1 MLLIY
6 TQQLTHRNQYIFDLL
21 LNQILGISFEVIS
34 DVNAFAKS
42 ANPKLN
48 YSTTPISDELFIEST
63 ALLFEEN
70 ISHQKI
76 TVSEWNN
83 LKIFFQTTEN
93 SAIPFDVFAA
103 AFYLVSRYEEYLS
116 HAADKY
122 GRYVATDS
130 LAFQNNFL
138 QTPLVNKYALLLK
151 QLLAIRFPQLIFKEQ
166 QYQFVST
173 VDIDNAYAFIGKGF
187 YRTSGALVRSL
198 INGDTKAIK
207 ERMAALQFKTKD
219 IYDTYD
225 YYFDLQKQF
234 KFQSIFFFLLGD
246 FTKYD
251 KNLPHTSLRFRQL
264 IKRIGEHADYGL
276 HPSYASNGKQYQ
288 LLKEV
293 KRLKDITGLSVIKS
307 RQHFLK
313 LIMPL
318 TYQNLIEAG
327 ILNDYSMGYADVAG
341 FRASICS
348 PFLFFDLEKNE
359 TTNLKIHPFAVMDAT
374 LNKYMKLTPDD
385 AKIVV
390 QKLITEVRNV
400 NGTFM
405 SLWHNETLSDTG
417 IWIGWKTVFEFT
429 VQQASSKN

>member
-6 TQQLTHRNQYIFDLL
+6 TQQLTNRNQYIFDLL
-21 LNQILGISFEVIS
+21 LNQILGISFEVIT
-34 DVNAFAKS
+34 DVDSFSKS
-42 ANPKLN
+42 SNPKLN
-48 YSTTPISDELFIEST
+48 YSTAPINDELFIEST

-70 ISHQKI
+70 ISDQKI
-76 TVSEWNN
+76 VVSDWNN
-83 LKIFFQTTEN
+83 LKIFFRTTEN

-138 QTPLVNKYALLLK
+138 QTPLVNKYAHLLK
-151 QLLAIRFPQLIFKEQ
+151 ELLSNRFPQLIFKEQ
-166 QYQFVST
+166 PYQFVST

-187 YRTSGALVRSL
+187 YRTAGALVRSL
-198 INGDTKAIK
+198 INGDTNAIK

-219 IYDTYD
+219 SYDTYD

-234 KFQSIFFFLLGD
+234 EFQSIFFFLLGD
-246 FTKYD
+246 FTKHD
-251 KNLPHTSLRFRQL
+251 KNLPHTSSRFRQL
-264 IKRIGEHADYGL
+264 IYRIAEQADYGL
-276 HPSYASNGKQYQ
+276 HPSYASNEKQQQ
-288 LLKEV
+288 LFKEV
-293 KRLKDITGLSVIKS
+293 KRLKNITGKSVTKS

-313 LIMPL
+313 LSMPQ
-318 TYQNLIEAG
+318 TYQCLIAAG
-327 ILNDYSMGYADVAG
+327 ITDDYTMGYADVAG
-341 FRASICS
+341 FRAGICS
-348 PFLFFDLEKNE
+348 PFLFFDLSKNE

-374 LNKYMKLTPDD
+374 LNKYMKLAPDD
-385 AKIVV
+385 AKQLV
-390 QKLITEVRNV
+390 QKLITAVRNV

-405 SLWHNETLSDTG
+405 SLWHNETLSETG
-417 IWIGWKTVFEFT
+417 IWKGWRTVFEFT